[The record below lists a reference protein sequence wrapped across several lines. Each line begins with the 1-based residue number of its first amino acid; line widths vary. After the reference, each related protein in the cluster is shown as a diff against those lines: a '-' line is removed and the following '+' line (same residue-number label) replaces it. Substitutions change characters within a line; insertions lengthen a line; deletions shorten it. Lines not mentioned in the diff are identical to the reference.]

1 MAMSNL
7 STRIGARALSGT
19 HSSHPLGLL
28 PDVSVVVLVYPPR
41 SGGRPFRP
49 GTGAR
54 AARCSSPIFQGL
66 VFRMTRELLGF
77 PSKRRGGPTEAVG
90 QQGGPS

>member
-28 PDVSVVVLVYPPR
+28 PDVSVVVLVYRLGRVDDPSHLAQALGPR
-41 SGGRPFRP
+41 GVPVLFSRD
-49 GTGAR
+49 
-54 AARCSSPIFQGL
+54 
-66 VFRMTRELLGF
+66 
-77 PSKRRGGPTEAVG
+77 
-90 QQGGPS
+90 